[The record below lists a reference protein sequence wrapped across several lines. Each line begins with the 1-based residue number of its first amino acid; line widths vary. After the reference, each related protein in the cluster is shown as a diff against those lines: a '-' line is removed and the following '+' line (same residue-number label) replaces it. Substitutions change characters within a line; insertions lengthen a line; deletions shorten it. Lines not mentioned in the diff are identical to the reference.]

1 MKVSDFEKQQQVD
14 MAHMARTHKYVN
26 YIILSFTSNGYYFIK
41 AIFNKKISQ
50 FT

>member
-1 MKVSDFEKQQQVD
+1 MKVSDFEKQQEVY
-14 MAHMARTHKYVN
+14 MAKMHKYVN

-41 AIFNKKISQ
+41 AIFNEKISQ

>member
-14 MAHMARTHKYVN
+14 MARTHKYVN